1 MDNGI
6 FGRGGGS
13 NLTVKNSGAHKQE
26 YNKGLRGGLKEYIYH
41 LRLFSRNARLYLIG
55 SFLIG
60 INFHVFQ
67 LLLNLY
73 LKEFGFVEGEI
84 GLVLSSRAVGSA
96 LIAIPAALILSRV
109 RLKPILVASS
119 ILFAVFTFFI
129 TSFQQL
135 NLLIGFSLL
144 SGMAF
149 AFYRVAAAPF
159 YMRNSSPVERTH
171 LFSFSFGTMLLAG
184 MAGSIGSGKLVTI
197 LGEWTGDL
205 ILGYQ
210 YTLYIGILIGLF
222 SLIPFLMIKAS
233 DPSAEENRIELSR
246 RQFRERWRFY
256 GKLTLTNFTIGAG
269 AGLIIPFLNLYFR
282 DRFNLS
288 PDLIGV
294 YYFVVQFSML
304 FGSLS
309 GPILARRF
317 GLVRTV
323 VITQMLSI
331 PFMLI
336 LSYTYYL
343 PLAFAAFVIRGGLM
357 NLGVPIVTNLGMELA
372 QKREQ
377 GLVNALLMLGWT
389 SSWMVTSAV
398 GGNLIEHY
406 GYTVTMNITVATYL
420 LSSGIFYLFFRNSET
435 RNESDHT
442 WSLVRENH
450 A

>member
-1 MDNGI
+1 M
-6 FGRGGGS
+6 GRSFFREGGESG
-13 NLTVKNSGAHKQE
+13 LTPRLRAPNSGLNSNSIRA
-26 YNKGLRGGLKEYIYH
+26 GLKEYLYH
-41 LRLFSRNARLYLIG
+41 VKLFSRNARLYLIG

-60 INFHVFQ
+60 INFHVFL

-73 LKEFGFVEGEI
+73 LKEYGFVEGDI
-84 GLVLSSRAVGSA
+84 GLVLSSRAVGSS
-96 LIAIPAALILSRV
+96 LIAIPAALILSRI

-119 ILFAVFTFFI
+119 IMFAVFSYFI

-159 YMRNSSPVERTH
+159 YMRNSTPKERTH

-184 MAGSIGSGKLVTI
+184 MAGSLGSGKLVTF
-197 LGEWTGDL
+197 LGDWTGDL

-210 YTLYIGILIGLF
+210 YTLYIGIVVGLF

-246 RQFRERWRFY
+246 RQFKKRWRFY
-256 GKLTLTNFTIGAG
+256 GKLSLTNFMIGAG

-288 PDLIGV
+288 PDLIGL

-309 GPILARRF
+309 GPVLARRF

-323 VITQMLSI
+323 VITQLLSI

-372 QKREQ
+372 QKKEQ

-406 GYTVTMNITVATYL
+406 GYTVTMNITVGIYL
-420 LSSGIFYLFFRNSET
+420 LSSAVFYLFFRHTET
-435 RNESDHT
+435 RNESDRT
-442 WSLVRENH
+442 WSIVRENH